1 MSHWLLIYDISD
13 TKRLR
18 KVAKIANAYGNRVQ
32 RSVFEI
38 SCSRETIEMIRKRIG
53 LIIEDLD
60 SVAYIPLCQFDYSG
74 IMRFGKSLFD
84 SDYDID
90 EKHLFL

>member
-13 TKRLR
+13 PKRLR

-53 LIIEDLD
+53 FIIEDPD

-84 SDYDID
+84 GDDDID